1 MYAPDMKW
9 SIQKISGVFFFFFL
23 FFFFEELI
31 EESSNPLDLDAWNNL
46 L

>member
-1 MYAPDMKW
+1 MEHT
-9 SIQKISGVFFFFFL
+9 KISGVFFVVVVVVV
-23 FFFFEELI
+23 FEELI